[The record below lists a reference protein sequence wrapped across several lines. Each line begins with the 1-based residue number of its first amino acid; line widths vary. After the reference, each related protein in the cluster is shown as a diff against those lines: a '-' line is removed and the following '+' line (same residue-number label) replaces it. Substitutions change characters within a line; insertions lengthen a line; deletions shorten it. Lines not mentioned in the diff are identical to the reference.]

1 MTSEQAIAER
11 TRLWSELKPLLRRS
25 LGPRG
30 AADWLAFAAE
40 QERMYAARVESNVI
54 ELEAAR

>member
-11 TRLWSELKPLLRRS
+11 TRLWRELKPLLRRS

-30 AADWLAFAAE
+30 AAEWLAFAAE
-40 QERMYAARVESNVI
+40 QERMYAARVESMVI
-54 ELEAAR
+54 ELEAVR